1 MKNCLIVDDSKV
13 VRSFTKKIL
22 SEIPTLSVREA
33 EDGEDALAKCKELV
47 PDFILLDWNMPKM
60 NGLEFLKEIRK
71 DHSPEKLIIIFC
83 TTESEMAKITEA
95 IQFGASEYIMKP
107 FDAEILKGKLI
118 QLGIISA

>member
-22 SEIPTLSVREA
+22 SEIPTLTVREA

-71 DHSPEKLIIIFC
+71 EHPPEKLLIIFC

-107 FDAEILKGKLI
+107 FDADILKGKLI